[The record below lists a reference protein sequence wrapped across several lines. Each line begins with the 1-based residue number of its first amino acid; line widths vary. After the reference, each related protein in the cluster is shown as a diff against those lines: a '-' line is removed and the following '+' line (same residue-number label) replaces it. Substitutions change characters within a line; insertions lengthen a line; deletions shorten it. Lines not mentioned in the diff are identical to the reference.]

1 MCTGDS
7 AFRLSVKRDESDSV
21 EKESVKV
28 LDIAFDDGRRSSMW
42 RLL

>member
-7 AFRLSVKRDESDSV
+7 ASRLSVKRDESDSI

-28 LDIAFDDGRRSSMW
+28 LNIAFADGCRSSMW